1 MISNKIRGV
10 LNTYS
15 RNIHPYKTI
24 QRIYHIFI
32 YKQFFPDVPEFIKL
46 NISACGLFYLT
57 EVIEDYT
64 IITRHVFKFTNIVSS
79 ELHHYLI
86 F

>member
-1 MISNKIRGV
+1 MHV
-10 LNTYS
+10 PETYTHTKLF
-15 RNIHPYKTI
+15 NAYI
-24 QRIYHIFI
+24 IYS
-32 YKQFFPDVPEFIKL
+32 YTNSFFPDVPEFIKL